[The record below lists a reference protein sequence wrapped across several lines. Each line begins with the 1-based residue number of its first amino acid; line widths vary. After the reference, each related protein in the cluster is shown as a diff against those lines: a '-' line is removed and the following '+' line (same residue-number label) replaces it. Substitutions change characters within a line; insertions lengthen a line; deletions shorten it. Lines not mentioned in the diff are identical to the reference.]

1 MSNFTYE
8 KYIEIVDAICYLGD
22 KLKEQNED
30 NYKSF
35 KVEDIACQLI
45 SVGNS
50 LNSYI
55 RHSKKANKQ

>member
-1 MSNFTYE
+1 MGFSYSM
-8 KYIEIVDAICYLGD
+8 Y
-22 KLKEQNED
+22 KELVESINLIGKRLEEQDES

-55 RHSKKANKQ
+55 RHSKK

>member
-8 KYIEIVDAICYLGD
+8 KYIEIVDAISYLSD
-22 KLKEQNED
+22 KLQKQNEE
-30 NYKSF
+30 NYNSF
-35 KVEDIACQLI
+35 KVEDMACQLI

-55 RHSKKANKQ
+55 RHSKNRRR

>member
-8 KYIEIVDAICYLGD
+8 KYIEIVDAISYLSD
-22 KLKEQNED
+22 KLQNQNED
-30 NYKSF
+30 NYNSF

-55 RHSKKANKQ
+55 RHSKRFRK

>member
-22 KLKEQNED
+22 KLKEHNED
-30 NYKSF
+30 TYKSF
-35 KVEDIACQLI
+35 KVEDIAFQLI

-55 RHSKKANKQ
+55 RHSKNRRR

>member
-8 KYIEIVDAICYLGD
+8 KYIEIVDAISYLSD
-22 KLKEQNED
+22 KLQKQNED
-30 NYKSF
+30 DYKSF

-55 RHSKKANKQ
+55 RHSKKANK

>member
-8 KYIEIVDAICYLGD
+8 KYIEIVDAISYLSD
-22 KLKEQNED
+22 KLQKQNED
-30 NYKSF
+30 NYNSF

-55 RHSKKANKQ
+55 RHSKRVNK

>member
-8 KYIEIVDAICYLGD
+8 KYIEIVDTISYLSD
-22 KLKEQNED
+22 KLQKQNED
-30 NYKSF
+30 NYNSF

-55 RHSKKANKQ
+55 RHAKRANKQ